1 MNVALDLELWTE
13 TEADPEGIT
22 VIPKRIIAVI
32 DARLAL
38 ASLRRGVEDV
48 IVVHEPSG
56 PEPQEEDVGG
66 GFRVGSMSLRA
77 SFQSQNLCLCCGAPL
92 LSEVALLRISCDT
105 RCTSR
110 FGRV

>member
-38 ASLRRGVEDV
+38 ASLRRGVDLDV
-48 IVVHEPSG
+48 IVHEP
-56 PEPQEEDVGG
+56 
-66 GFRVGSMSLRA
+66 A
-77 SFQSQNLCLCCGAPL
+77 
-92 LSEVALLRISCDT
+92 ALNRK
-105 RCTSR
+105 R
-110 FGRV
+110 G